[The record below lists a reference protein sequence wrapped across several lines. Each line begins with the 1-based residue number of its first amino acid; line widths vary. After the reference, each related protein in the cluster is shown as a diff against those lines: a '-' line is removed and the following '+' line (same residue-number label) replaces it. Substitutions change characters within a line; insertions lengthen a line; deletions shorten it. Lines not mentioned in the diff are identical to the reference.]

1 MLMQCLFIFLNNYSK
16 SLFVDSVSMENFK
29 VVIFIM
35 AILISL
41 TAIVNKRKFPFPV
54 ILVFAGLIIGFVPQ
68 LPNLQLDPEVVFVII
83 LPPLLYDA
91 ASKTSW
97 LEFKISIRP
106 ISALAIT
113 LIFFTT
119 LTVAVTA
126 HYLIP
131 GFTWP
136 LAFVL
141 GAVISPPDA
150 VAASGIIKGLGLNK
164 KTITILEG
172 ESLVNDA
179 SALIAYRYAVLA
191 VTTGSFVFWQAG
203 VQFLLVSV
211 VGILIGFATG
221 FLFVFA
227 HKKIENNPLVETSL
241 TLLAPFVAYLA
252 AEHFHMSGVL
262 AVVVTGLVIS
272 RKSPEIFAS
281 QARMRTRVVW
291 DTIIFLLNGFIFI
304 LIGLQLPSIIKD
316 LGRYPIS
323 TILGYGLIIS
333 LVTIIVRVIWVFGGA
348 YWSSIF
354 KKNKKDIVTATA
366 YSDAKNTWK
375 NVMVVA
381 WTGTRGIISLA
392 AALALPLALDDGTA
406 FPKRSS
412 IIFLAFVVIF
422 ITLVVQGL
430 TLPFLVKWLQ
440 IKPEDNTDEE
450 QRELQLYLAN
460 STLHYIENEFPIQN
474 DSKLKEQL
482 KNRFEQQIRKLNKEI
497 QLHKRAKYFNYE
509 VKPAEPDNSLTAKV
523 EINKFQRELLI
534 RLHKDGDFSDAVI
547 RQTEREIDIDELRL
561 NQHLPKED

>member
-1 MLMQCLFIFLNNYSK
+1 
-16 SLFVDSVSMENFK
+16 MENFK
-29 VVIFIM
+29 IIIFIM

-41 TAIVNKRKFPFPV
+41 TAIVNKRKLPFPV
-54 ILVFAGLIIGFVPQ
+54 ILVFAGLIIGFIPQ
-68 LPNLQLDPEVVFVII
+68 LPNLELDPDVVFVIM

-97 LEFKISIRP
+97 LEFKTSIRP

-113 LIFFTT
+113 LVFFTT
-119 LTVAVTA
+119 VAVAVTA

-131 GFTWP
+131 GFSWP

-164 KTITILEG
+164 KVITILEG

-203 VQFLLVSV
+203 LQFLLVAA
-211 VGILIGFATG
+211 VGIAIGIVTG
-221 FLFVFA
+221 FLFVLA

-262 AVVVTGLVIS
+262 AVVTTGLVIS

-304 LIGLQLPSIIKD
+304 LIGLQLPLIIKD
-316 LGRYPIS
+316 LGTYPFA

-333 LVTIIVRVIWVFGGA
+333 LVTIIVRIVWVFGGA
-348 YWSSIF
+348 YWLSF
-354 KKNKKDIVTATA
+354 FQKEKKTDTAVINNTVPQ
-366 YSDAKNTWK
+366 NTWK
-375 NVMVVA
+375 NVMVVGFKRWYSFSQTIVYHIFGLCGNFCNPRCA
-381 WTGTRGIISLA
+381 GPYI
-392 AALALPLALDDGTA
+392 A
-406 FPKRSS
+406 FFGKM
-412 IIFLAFVVIF
+412 
-422 ITLVVQGL
+422 
-430 TLPFLVKWLQ
+430 VK
-440 IKPEDNTDEE
+440 N
-450 QRELQLYLAN
+450 
-460 STLHYIENEFPIQN
+460 
-474 DSKLKEQL
+474 
-482 KNRFEQQIRKLNKEI
+482 
-497 QLHKRAKYFNYE
+497 
-509 VKPAEPDNSLTAKV
+509 
-523 EINKFQRELLI
+523 
-534 RLHKDGDFSDAVI
+534 
-547 RQTEREIDIDELRL
+547 
-561 NQHLPKED
+561 

>member
-1 MLMQCLFIFLNNYSK
+1 
-16 SLFVDSVSMENFK
+16 
-29 VVIFIM
+29 M

-41 TAIVNKRKFPFPV
+41 TAIVNKRKLPFPV
-54 ILVFAGLIIGFVPQ
+54 ILVFAGLIIGFIPQ
-68 LPNLQLDPEVVFVII
+68 LPNLALDPDVVFVIM

-97 LEFKISIRP
+97 LEFKTSIRP

-113 LIFFTT
+113 LVFFTT
-119 LTVAVTA
+119 VAVAVTA
-126 HYLIP
+126 YYLIP

-141 GAVISPPDA
+141 GAVVSPPDA

-164 KTITILEG
+164 RVITIIEG

-203 VQFLLVSV
+203 VQFLLVAS

-221 FLFVFA
+221 FLFVHA

-262 AVVVTGLVIS
+262 AVVTAGLVIS

-316 LGRYPIS
+316 LGRYPFSIL
-323 TILGYGLIIS
+323 LGYGLIIS
-333 LVTIIVRVIWVFGGA
+333 LVTIIVRIIWVFGGA
-348 YWSSIF
+348 SWLNF
-354 KKNKKDIVTATA
+354 FQKNKKHEVAEGIYADT
-366 YSDAKNTWK
+366 KNTWK

-381 WTGTRGIISLA
+381 WTGTRGVISLA
-392 AALALPLALDDGTA
+392 AALALPLLLDDGTA

-412 IIFLAFVVIF
+412 IIFIAFVVIF
-422 ITLVVQGL
+422 VTLVVQGL
-430 TLPFLVKWLQ
+430 TLPFLVKWLK

-450 QRELQLYLAN
+450 QRELQLYIAN
-460 STLHYIENEFPIQN
+460 STLHYIEHEFPIHGDN
-474 DSKLKEQL
+474 KLQQQL
-482 KNRFEQQIRKLNKEI
+482 KNKYEQQVRKLTKEI
-497 QLHKRAKYFNYE
+497 QLHNRAKYFNYE
-509 VKPAEPDNSLTAKV
+509 VKLPEPDNLLVAKV

-534 RLHKDGDFSDAVI
+534 KLHKDGDFSDTAI
-547 RQTEREIDIDELRL
+547 KLIEREIDIDELKL
-561 NQHLPKED
+561 NEQLPKEE